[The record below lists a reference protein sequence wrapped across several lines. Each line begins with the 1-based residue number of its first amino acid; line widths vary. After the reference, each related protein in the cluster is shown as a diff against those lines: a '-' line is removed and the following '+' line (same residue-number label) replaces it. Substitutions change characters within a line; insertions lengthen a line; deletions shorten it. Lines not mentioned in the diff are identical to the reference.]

1 MQSMK
6 IKMKTERYTLYMNDE
21 YNIRLLDTEEIK
33 SIYNEHIVTDFP
45 ASEVKP
51 LKQMLE
57 KRENGQYFV
66 YGLFESNTDDDG
78 APQEELSG
86 YAYFIKCRNMDVY
99 LLDYLAIVKDKRSK
113 HLGTHFLG
121 QLKQLARMMESFLC
135 LKSKI
140 PIMQM
145 REQLRIIC

>member
-1 MQSMK
+1 
-6 IKMKTERYTLYMNDE
+6 MNDE

-66 YGLFESNTDDDG
+66 
-78 APQEELSG
+78 
-86 YAYFIKCRNMDVY
+86 
-99 LLDYLAIVKDKRSK
+99 
-113 HLGTHFLG
+113 
-121 QLKQLARMMESFLC
+121 
-135 LKSKI
+135 
-140 PIMQM
+140 
-145 REQLRIIC
+145 

>member
-1 MQSMK
+1 MMQTQSMR

-86 YAYFIKCRNMDVY
+86 YAYFIKCRNMGTSVV
-99 LLDYLAIVKDKRSK
+99 LRSC
-113 HLGTHFLG
+113 LNYIFLFRYC
-121 QLKQLARMMESFLC
+121 KQKTNRV
-135 LKSKI
+135 
-140 PIMQM
+140 
-145 REQLRIIC
+145 

>member
-1 MQSMK
+1 MMRMQSMK

-57 KRENGQYFV
+57 KERMGNI
-66 YGLFESNTDDDG
+66 
-78 APQEELSG
+78 LSM
-86 YAYFIKCRNMDVY
+86 ACLR
-99 LLDYLAIVKDKRSK
+99 AI
-113 HLGTHFLG
+113 
-121 QLKQLARMMESFLC
+121 QMMMEHLRRSFRVMHTL
-135 LKSKI
+135 
-140 PIMQM
+140 
-145 REQLRIIC
+145 

>member
-1 MQSMK
+1 MMQTQSMR

-57 KRENGQYFV
+57 KERMGNI
-66 YGLFESNTDDDG
+66 
-78 APQEELSG
+78 LSM
-86 YAYFIKCRNMDVY
+86 ACLR
-99 LLDYLAIVKDKRSK
+99 AI
-113 HLGTHFLG
+113 
-121 QLKQLARMMESFLC
+121 QMMMEHRRRNFPVMHTL
-135 LKSKI
+135 
-140 PIMQM
+140 
-145 REQLRIIC
+145 

>member
-1 MQSMK
+1 MMRMQSMK

-66 YGLFESNTDDDG
+66 YGLFESNTADDG
-78 APQEELSG
+78 APQ
-86 YAYFIKCRNMDVY
+86 
-99 LLDYLAIVKDKRSK
+99 
-113 HLGTHFLG
+113 
-121 QLKQLARMMESFLC
+121 
-135 LKSKI
+135 
-140 PIMQM
+140 
-145 REQLRIIC
+145 

>member
-1 MQSMK
+1 
-6 IKMKTERYTLYMNDE
+6 MKTERYTLYMNDE

-66 YGLFESNTDDDG
+66 YGLFESNTGDDG

-86 YAYFIKCRNMDVY
+86 
-99 LLDYLAIVKDKRSK
+99 
-113 HLGTHFLG
+113 
-121 QLKQLARMMESFLC
+121 LC
-135 LKSKI
+135 ILYKVQKYGCVSA
-140 PIMQM
+140 
-145 REQLRIIC
+145 